1 MREEERDERRG
12 PSSPVPHRSESPQ
25 KINVVDTWCWAA
37 PCLLSLSPEIAPTFP
52 FRETLCHPLSPSGVG
67 GAHLTPPAQS
77 QERKCL
83 PELANEGFRGDPMIS
98 LAKCEPISGF
108 LGGTK
113 EKDIFFHYG
122 T

>member
-1 MREEERDERRG
+1 MREEERDRRRG
-12 PSSPVPHRSESPQ
+12 PSGPIPQPSESPQ
-25 KINVVDTWCWAA
+25 KINVVDTCCWAA

-52 FRETLCHPLSPSGVG
+52 FRETLCQPLSPSGVG
-67 GAHLTPPAQS
+67 GAQS
-77 QERKCL
+77 QEHMCL
-83 PELANEGFRGDPMIS
+83 PDLANEWLRDDPMTS